1 MEIHLQ
7 GEGREINDG
16 KKSEEGVKANNML
29 MKVLKNYEVITLTIS
44 LYL

>member
-7 GEGREINDG
+7 GDGTEREDS

-29 MKVLKNYEVITLTIS
+29 MKVVKSYEVITQTIS